1 MTQVNLYV
9 LQEVKRLIERTH
21 VYVDLSKIIAV
32 KRVDEKTY
40 IMYADGYEI
49 IVRDL
54 EKFVDV
60 KIEATDICECSCG

>member
-1 MTQVNLYV
+1 MMSVNQHVLY
-9 LQEVKRLIERTH
+9 EVISLLEKAN
-21 VYVDLSKIIAV
+21 VYVDLSKIVAV
-32 KRVDEKTY
+32 KKIDEKTY

-60 KIEATDICECSCG
+60 KIEATDICSCECE

>member
-1 MTQVNLYV
+1 MTHVNLYV

-54 EKFVDV
+54 EKFVDI
-60 KIEATDICECSCG
+60 KIEATDICSCECE